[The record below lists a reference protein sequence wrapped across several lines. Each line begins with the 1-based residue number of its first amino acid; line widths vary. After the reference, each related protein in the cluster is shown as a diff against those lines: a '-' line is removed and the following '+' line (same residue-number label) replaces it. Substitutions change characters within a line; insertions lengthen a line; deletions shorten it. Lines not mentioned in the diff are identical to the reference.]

1 MANKILIIEDDP
13 NILRALQILLEE
25 EGYRVV
31 AASNLADGRKRTEAE
46 TPDLVLL
53 DLMLPDGDG
62 LDYCR
67 EYRQRSSMPIIIV
80 SAKGEEVD
88 KVVGLEIGA
97 DDYLTKPF
105 SKRELLAR
113 VKSVLRRAAQAAKD
127 QPSLDREKV
136 ITIRGM
142 RLNPKKYEVTFRGEI
157 LRLQPKEFDLLYILA
172 SNPNKVMNRKVLLKT
187 IWGYGP
193 DVETRTIDVHIK
205 NLRVKL
211 RPFFPDDDLIITVPT
226 EGYKLIK

>member
-1 MANKILIIEDDP
+1 MAKILIIEDDP
-13 NILRALQILLEE
+13 NILRALHILLEE

-31 AASNLADGRKRTEAE
+31 TAATLGDGRKKTEAE

-67 EYRQRSSMPIIIV
+67 EYHQRSAMPIIIV

-113 VKSVLRRAAQAAKD
+113 IKTVLRRAATAGKD
-127 QPSLDREKV
+127 MPSLDREKM

-142 RLNPKKYEVTFRGEI
+142 RLNPKKYEVTCKGETV
-157 LRLQPKEFDLLYILA
+157 RLQPKEFDLLYLLS
-172 SNPNKVMNRKVLLKT
+172 SNPNKVMNRKLLLKT

-193 DVETRTIDVHIK
+193 DVETRTIDVHVK
-205 NLRVKL
+205 NLRRKL
-211 RPFFPDDDLIITVPT
+211 DPFFPGEDVIITVPT

>member
-1 MANKILIIEDDP
+1 MTKVLIIEDDA
-13 NILRALQILLEE
+13 NIRQAIQILLEE
-25 EGYRVV
+25 ESYRVI
-31 AASNLADGRKRTEAE
+31 AAGTLAEGRKKTEAE
-46 TPDLVLL
+46 QPDLVLL

-67 EYRQRSSMPIIIV
+67 EYHQRSNVPIIIV

-113 VKSVLRRAAQAAKD
+113 IKTVLRRSAAAKD
-127 QPSLDREKV
+127 QPNLEREKT
-136 ITIRGM
+136 ITVRGM
-142 RLNPKKYEVTFRGEI
+142 RLNPKKYEITFKGETQ
-157 LRLQPKEFDLLYILA
+157 RLQPKEFDLLYLLA
-172 SNPNKVMNRKVLLKT
+172 SNPNKVMNRKLLLKT

-211 RPFFPDDDLIITVPT
+211 RSFFGKEDVIITVPT
-226 EGYKLIK
+226 EGYKFIK

>member
-1 MANKILIIEDDP
+1 MIKILIIEDDP
-13 NILRALQILLEE
+13 NILRALQILLDE

-31 AASNLADGRKRTEAE
+31 TAPTLEEGRKKTESDS
-46 TPDLVLL
+46 PDLVLL

-62 LDYCR
+62 LEYCR
-67 EYRQRSSMPIIIV
+67 EYHRRSQMPIIIV

-113 VKSVLRRAAQAAKD
+113 IKTVLRRAASSQKD
-127 QPSLDREKV
+127 SPNLDREKT
-136 ITIRGM
+136 ITVRGM
-142 RLNPKKYEVTFRGEI
+142 RLNPKKYEVTHKGETI
-157 LRLQPKEFDLLYILA
+157 RLQPKEFDLLYLLG
-172 SNPNKVMNRKVLLKT
+172 SNPNKVMSRKLLLKT

-205 NLRVKL
+205 NLRNKL
-211 RPFFPDDDLIITVPT
+211 RPFFEEEDVIITVPT